1 MDALRFFIVDIRFSE
16 RDVKLRLPFRFG
28 AATLKACPEVFVR
41 ARLCFSDGSSQIG
54 CAAEMLVPKWFD
66 KNPLLTNEE
75 NIQQLRDALLS
86 ARSAYLSSGS
96 IKNAK
101 TAWQHFAQNY
111 QALQNAGLQ
120 AGLNPLVTSYGTAL
134 IDRAI
139 LDALCLKL
147 QVSFAAAMRVNAAG
161 MDLNDTALADDL
173 LGFDLP
179 RFLSFQTPRMRIAAR
194 HTVGLLDVIHEADK
208 AEDAPQ
214 DGLPCSLEA
223 AISRY
228 GHHHFKLKLCGDSR
242 ADLDRLTNINS
253 VTQAH
258 AQLITLDGNEQ
269 YESADAFQDF
279 FNQLKSTP
287 TLKALVN
294 KTVFVEQ
301 PIRRDRAMSEDISA
315 LAQRIPLL
323 VDESDSTLDAF
334 THAKTLG
341 YTGVSSKSCKGF
353 YKSVINAAR
362 CVNWNTTSSKP
373 GQRYF
378 LSGEDLTM
386 QAGIGVQQDLALVSW
401 LGLTHVER
409 NGHHYVNGMMAAS
422 ALEQQAAL
430 LSHNTLYEH
439 SSNAVRLRITNG
451 EISTESFQCIGFATT
466 QTGAH
471 VCWGNMSSSY

>member
-1 MDALRFFIVDIRFSE
+1 MDALRFSIDEICFSE

-41 ARLCFSDGSSQIG
+41 VRIGFSDGSSQVG

-66 KNPLLTNEE
+66 KNPLLTNDE
-75 NIQQLRDALLS
+75 NVQQLRDALIS
-86 ARSAYLSSGS
+86 ARSAYLRSGAV
-96 IKNAK
+96 KNAK
-101 TAWQHFAQNY
+101 TAWQHFAHNY
-111 QALQNAGLQ
+111 RDLHDAGLK
-120 AGLNPLVTSYGTAL
+120 AGLNPLVSSYGPAL

-147 QVSFAAAMRVNAAG
+147 QRSFAAAMQVNAAG
-161 MDLNDTALADDL
+161 MDLNGSALADDL
-173 LGFDLP
+173 LDFDLP
-179 RFLSFQTPRMRIAAR
+179 RFLSLQTPRMRIAAR
-194 HTVGLLDVIHEADK
+194 HTVGLLDVIREADR

-228 GHHHFKLKLCGDSR
+228 GHHHFKLKLCGDTR

-269 YESADAFQDF
+269 YESAAAFQDF
-279 FNQLKSTP
+279 FNQLTSTP
-287 TLKALVN
+287 ELQTLVN

-301 PIRRDRAMSEDISA
+301 PIRRDRAMSEDVTA

-334 THAKTLG
+334 TLAMPLG

-362 CVNWNTTSSKP
+362 CINWNTTSSKP
-373 GQRYF
+373 TQRYF

-409 NGHHYVNGMMAAS
+409 NGHHYVNGMVAAS
-422 ALEQQAAL
+422 ALEQKAAL
-430 LSHNTLYEH
+430 LAHNTLYEH
-439 SSNAVRLRITNG
+439 SSNAVRLRIANG
-451 EISTESFQCIGFATT
+451 EISTESLQCVGFASG

-471 VCWGNMSSSY
+471 VCWNDMSSSY